1 MKINKFSFFAL
12 LLILSVAIVGCAPAD
27 NTNDTGMN
35 NRNNR
40 LTTQTRISD
49 RWDNN
54 GLNNGINGANDSLL
68 NDGFDNGLDTGLNG
82 GINNGMN
89 NGINDN
95 NLNNGM
101 TRSNDN
107 STNFGNMATN
117 ANEIARKIAAL
128 PEVDKAS
135 VVISEDTALVGC
147 SLRGNTQGTMTNA
160 LRQKIRGIVN
170 ESANINNVSVTTD
183 PEMTNRIQTMS
194 NSIFQGNPI
203 EGFAEEIRE
212 LIRDITP
219 NTNMNNNTNMR

>member
-1 MKINKFSFFAL
+1 MKNKFNFFAL
-12 LLILSVAIVGCAPAD
+12 LLILSVAIVGCTPAENID
-27 NTNDTGMN
+27 DTGMN

-40 LTTQTRISD
+40 LTTQTRIGD

-54 GLNNGINGANDSLL
+54 GLNNGMSGTNDSLL
-68 NDGFDNGLDTGLNG
+68 NDGFDNGLNN

-89 NGINDN
+89 NDINN

-101 TRSNDN
+101 TRSNDS
-107 STNFGNMATN
+107 STNFGNMATS
-117 ANEIARKIAAL
+117 ANEIAREIAAL

-147 SLRGNTQGTMTNA
+147 SLRGDTQGTMTNA
-160 LRQKIRGIVN
+160 LRQKIRGIVT
-170 ESANINNVSVTTD
+170 ESADINNVSVTTD
-183 PEMTNRIQTMS
+183 PDMTNRIQTMS

-203 EGFAEEIRE
+203 EGFADDIRD

>member
-12 LLILSVAIVGCAPAD
+12 LLILSVAIVGCTPAENID
-27 NTNDTGMN
+27 DTGMN
-35 NRNNR
+35 NTNNR
-40 LTTQTRISD
+40 LTTQTRIGE

-54 GLNNGINGANDSLL
+54 GLNNGMSGTNDSLL
-68 NDGFDNGLDTGLNG
+68 NDGFDNGLN

-89 NGINDN
+89 NDING

-101 TRSNDN
+101 TRSNDS

-128 PEVDKAS
+128 PEVDNAS

-160 LRQKIRGIVN
+160 LRQKIRGIVT
-170 ESANINNVSVTTD
+170 ESADINNVSVTTD
-183 PEMTNRIQTMS
+183 PDMTNRIQTMS

-203 EGFAEEIRE
+203 EGFADEIRN

-219 NTNMNNNTNMR
+219 NTNMNNNNIR